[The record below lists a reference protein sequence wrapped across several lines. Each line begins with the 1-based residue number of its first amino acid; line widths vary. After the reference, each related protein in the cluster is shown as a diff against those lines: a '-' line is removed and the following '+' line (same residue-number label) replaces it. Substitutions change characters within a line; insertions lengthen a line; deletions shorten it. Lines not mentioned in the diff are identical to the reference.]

1 MAAMPPLIAQ
11 NWKSSQGTLTG
22 TARDAIILAG
32 IVFVAALLG
41 ILTRPMGLLALLW
54 PANAVLLGVMVRRPG
69 FATAFGWAGAI
80 AGYIAA
86 DMITG
91 GTLTKTLWL
100 TGANVTGVF
109 AGSLLYRLAGRGHQR
124 LREPQSVIIMFAIC
138 SVAALASGLV
148 GGFAA
153 GFSLGQTYFSGF
165 WFWLVTELVNFIV
178 ILPVILIAPSFREW
192 PAKLAASSRTAL
204 SERRH
209 ALPLAALLLSMLA
222 SSFIGGPGAFAFP
235 VPALLWCATSFSL
248 FPMTLLTMVFSIW
261 GMMTFSTSAPE
272 AVDPLLWMQSIRLGL
287 GMIAMAPLSV
297 ASITTTRNGLLQR
310 LQDSVDHDFLT
321 RTLARGTFMARS
333 ENAISQ
339 GGNVDGSA
347 VLVLDIDHFKSVN
360 DQHGHA
366 VGDNALIAFSS
377 AVTSTLR
384 KDDLFG
390 RTGGEE
396 FCVVLPRASAA
407 AARMVAERIR
417 QAVERLEIDAGDGT
431 TLSITVSGGLAVCS
445 STSKLSFEEMLT
457 RADMAL
463 YRAKAE
469 GRNRI
474 VSDDC

>member
-32 IVFVAALLG
+32 IVFLAALLG
-41 ILTRPMGLLALLW
+41 ILTRPMGLLALFW
-54 PANAVLLGVMVRRPG
+54 PANAILLGVMIRRPG

-80 AGYIAA
+80 AGYLAA

-91 GTLTKTLWL
+91 GTLIKTLWL
-100 TGANVTGVF
+100 TGANVAGVF
-109 AGSLLYRLAGRGHQR
+109 AGSLLYRLAGIGHQR
-124 LREPQSVIIMFAIC
+124 LREPQSVIIMFVIC

-178 ILPVILIAPSFREW
+178 ILPVVLIAPSFSEW
-192 PAKLAASSRTAL
+192 PAKLASRSRKAISWSRHAPPVAALAL
-204 SERRH
+204 S
-209 ALPLAALLLSMLA
+209 MFA

-235 VPALLWCATSFSL
+235 VPALLWCATSFPL
-248 FPMTLLTMVFSIW
+248 FPTALLTMAFSIW
-261 GMMTFSTSAPE
+261 GMMIFSANAPE

-333 ENAISQ
+333 ESVISQ
-339 GGNVDGSA
+339 DVNLDGSA

-377 AVTSTLR
+377 AVASTLR

-396 FCVVLPRASAA
+396 FCVVLPGASAT

-417 QAVERLEIDAGDGT
+417 QAVERLQIDAGDGT
-431 TLSITVSGGLAVCS
+431 ALSITVSGGLAVCGGA
-445 STSKLSFEEMLT
+445 SKLSFDEMLT

-474 VSDDC
+474 VSDAC